1 MPSDKSLEAM
11 GAVIGWSTD
20 TIPAASVADR
30 LVAEA
35 VTEERQ
41 RILSTL
47 VDEWIA
53 CEHDDPNECE
63 TVIREMPCIVRAI
76 VNGTDQQ

>member
-1 MPSDKSLEAM
+1 MPSDKSLLEMRRAM
-11 GAVIGWSTD
+11 YGSYPEGYLMTF
-20 TIPAASVADR
+20 THAAQVADR

-41 RILSTL
+41 RIL
-47 VDEWIA
+47 DELLALADAWNHYEVSGA
-53 CEHDDPNECE
+53 ATHFG
-63 TVIREMPCIVRAI
+63 AI